1 MSATTSTPPA
11 GRDLRTTAPIPGPSA
26 LGTDRARFLRLT
38 WTLAVTAF
46 KLRFYGSALGYLW
59 QLMRPLL
66 LFGVLYVVFN
76 EFVRVGSAVHFYPAV
91 LLTGI
96 VLFTF
101 LAQSGS
107 EGVTSVVERES
118 LIRKVEFPRM
128 AIPCATVLNATFNL
142 GLNLIAVVIFAAA
155 AGVKPHWTL
164 LEVPLILLVLV
175 VMMLGVVLLTSS
187 MYVRYRDVAPIW
199 EVGQQVLFYATPV
212 LYPIEVVQNRSQLA
226 AEWLLTLNPFAVVVQ
241 QIRHAAIDPDN
252 AASPAA
258 IAGWPR
264 VGVSIA
270 IALLIFFVGF
280 AVFRRRAPHVAEEL

>member
-1 MSATTSTPPA
+1 MTATTP
-11 GRDLRTTAPIPGPSA
+11 DLRLTEPIKGPSA
-26 LGTDRARFLRLT
+26 LGSDRARFLRLT

-66 LFGVLYVVFN
+66 LFGVLYVVFS
-76 EFVRVGSAVHFYPAV
+76 EFVRIGEGINFYPAV

-101 LAQSGS
+101 LAQAGS

-128 AIPCATVLNATFNL
+128 AIPCATVLTALFNL
-142 GLNLIAVVIFAAA
+142 GLNIIAVVVFAII
-155 AGVKPHWTL
+155 AGVDLHASI
-164 LEVPLILLVLV
+164 VQAPLALGLFVVLI
-175 VMMLGVVLLTSS
+175 LGVVLTTSAL
-187 MYVRYRDVAPIW
+187 YVRYRDVAPIW
-199 EVGQQVLFYATPV
+199 EVAQQIAFYATPV
-212 LYPIEVVQNRSQLA
+212 LYPIEVVRERSEAA

-241 QIRHAAIDPDN
+241 QVRHAAIDPS
-252 AASPAA
+252 APSPAE

-264 VGVSIA
+264 IGVSILIAFA
-270 IALLIFFVGF
+270 ILAFGLWI
-280 AVFRRRAPHVAEEL
+280 FRRRAPHIAEEL